1 MVTHVAVVI
10 PCLNEQ
16 DHIATTLRSLGFGGP
31 PPPPETDLI
40 LVDNG
45 STDLTWAVLGDFIE
59 AGPPGRIHRIVE
71 PIRGFVPPR
80 HAGVRYAADLAR
92 QRGQSAS
99 NVLILQGDADTVY
112 LPDYVSRM
120 RAAARPNALME
131 GAIGRRR
138 DSEEVPQSYRELELR
153 VDAVIR
159 DLEVDDDQE
168 TLVDDKVCGY
178 RLSDYEAW
186 GGLVSEYCADGSEI
200 HAETTRMFLRARAR
214 ANAERQRVDGAGA
227 LTSSRRIWEDPALYF
242 STAGFPRERSWVEGF
257 RSRAGIHGGP
267 AVEVGASRSVAN
279 NEAIRYRIGHSL
291 VLFAI
296 LPRLVARMLD
306 KPRPAPHALREVLAE
321 CEALTPEDL
330 RERPG
335 RLLTGLLEMID
346 APGSPLDGLVRSLT
360 DAVSLAIPVSL
371 DTDREPRRSKGSRW
385 RRSK

>member
-1 MVTHVAVVI
+1 MHVAVVI

-16 DHIATTLRSLGFGGP
+16 DHIATTVRSLGFGGP
-31 PPPPETDLI
+31 PRPPDADLI

-45 STDLTWAVLGDFIE
+45 STDLTWAVLGDLIQ

-71 PIRGFVPPR
+71 PVRGFVPPR
-80 HAGVRYAADLAR
+80 HTGVRYVADLAR
-92 QRGQSAS
+92 QRGQAAS
-99 NVLILQGDADTVY
+99 KVLILQGDADTLY
-112 LPDYVSRM
+112 LPDYVARM
-120 RAAARPNALME
+120 RAAARPNTLLE

-138 DSEEVPQSYRELELR
+138 DSEEVLLSYRELELR
-153 VDAVIR
+153 VDAAIR

-168 TLVDDKVCGY
+168 TLVDDKACGY

-214 ANAERQRVDGAGA
+214 ANAGRQRVDGAGA

-257 RSRAGIHGGP
+257 RSRARIHDGP
-267 AVEVGASRSVAN
+267 AVQVGASVSTAN
-279 NEAIRYRIGHSL
+279 TEAIRYRIGHSL
-291 VLFAI
+291 ALFAI

-306 KPRPAPHALREVLAE
+306 KPCPAPHVLRDVLAGF
-321 CEALTPEDL
+321 EAWTPEDM

-335 RLLTGLLEMID
+335 RLLTDLLEMID
-346 APGSPLDGLVRSLT
+346 APGSPLDALVRSLT
-360 DAVSLAIPVSL
+360 DALSPAVPGLL
-371 DTDREPRRSKGSRW
+371 QTGHEPQRSKVIRRRRSK
-385 RRSK
+385 